1 MKWPK
6 LLGFLVG
13 ALGIGML
20 CCCGPHTFGTGLR
33 DIHNGMD
40 SWPRVSFVT
49 LNVFA
54 GLLIAL
60 SYFLYYGR
68 NWARIT
74 LMAACIGYCILALG
88 GAVLMGVDDAN
99 LPDIVFIAGLLILCV
114 AGPLILFFILWRPEV
129 RNDFVGIHA
138 RQARC
143 SEAGGGALVGNRDSV
158 APGR

>member
-6 LLGFLVG
+6 LLSFLVG

-40 SWPRVSFVT
+40 SWPRVSFFT

-60 SYFLYYGR
+60 SYFLYRGR

-74 LMAACIGYCILALG
+74 LMAGCIGYCILALG
-88 GAVLMGVDDAN
+88 GAVLLGVDDAN
-99 LPDIVFIAGLLILCV
+99 VPDIVFIAGLLVLCV
-114 AGPLILFFILWRPEV
+114 AGPLLLFFILRRPEV
-129 RNDFVGIHA
+129 RNEFVGIRA
-138 RQARC
+138 QQGRFT
-143 SEAGGGALVGNRDSV
+143 EPRDS
-158 APGR
+158 ASASIREPLARGR

>member
-6 LLGFLVG
+6 LLSFLVA

-40 SWPRVSFVT
+40 SWPRVSFLI

-60 SYFLYYGR
+60 SYFIYRGR

-74 LMAACIGYCILALG
+74 LMAGCIGYSILALA
-88 GAVLMGVDDAN
+88 GAVLLAVDDAN
-99 LPDIVFIAGLLILCV
+99 VPDIVFIAGLLTWAV
-114 AGPLILFFILWRPEV
+114 AGPVLLVFILRRSEV
-129 RNDFVGIHA
+129 SNEFVETHA
-138 RQARC
+138 LQGRC
-143 SEAGGGALVGNRDSV
+143 AEPRDCTSV
-158 APGR
+158 SRRDPLGRGR